1 MLRVEEKHLRPFF
14 KVCLQQKTLNFV
26 HLLDF
31 TFATMPSGWR
41 SCESLPV
48 RTTVVDGHVSFV
60 R

>member
-14 KVCLQQKTLNFV
+14 KVCLQQKTLKFRTPFGFHV
-26 HLLDF
+26 
-31 TFATMPSGWR
+31 ATMPSGWR

-48 RTTVVDGHVSFV
+48 RTTAVDGHVSFV